1 MAHCAH
7 HLLTALPTPLLIFIR
22 DEFQLSYTRASF
34 VTSTFA
40 LANGTGQLPA
50 GFLADRIGP
59 RILLMVGIIGVAGAG
74 ILVGISQT
82 YIMLLVF
89 LVLMGLL
96 AGGYHPASAPMIS
109 SAVEPNQRGRA
120 LGFHLIGGN
129 AGFALAPIIGAAI
142 AAKWDWRAS
151 FIGMAIPTVIFGLIF
166 FVFLTRQYGKMR
178 ADSARNKLTEDKPPP
193 PGNVRRLI
201 VFLTMS
207 VLGGGTS
214 MSVTSF
220 LALYAHDILGI
231 SEQTAS
237 SLLTIL
243 FTAGVLA
250 SPLGGYISDRVGRLP
265 IIITCSLISGIL
277 VFSVQFASL
286 GVTFGAILL
295 LMGINNAF
303 RMPSSEAFIMAQT
316 SSRYRSTIYGV
327 YYFTMQYTG
336 AVFAP
341 IMGYLIDHP
350 ASGFNNGF
358 AFCFTIAGTT
368 TVIVTL
374 ICSLFLRGSQE

>member
-7 HLLTALPTPLLIFIR
+7 HLLTALPTPLLVFIR
-22 DEFQLSYTRASF
+22 DEFKISVTRSTF
-34 VTSTFA
+34 VTSAFA

-59 RILLMVGIIGVAGAG
+59 RILIMVGIIGVAGAG

-82 YIMLLVF
+82 YTMLLIF

-96 AGGYHPASAPMIS
+96 AGGYHPASTPMIS
-109 SAVEPNQRGRA
+109 ASVEPNQRGRA

-151 FIGMAIPTVIFGLIF
+151 FIGMAIPTIIFGLIF
-166 FVFLTRQYGKMR
+166 FIFLIRQYGNIQV
-178 ADSARNKLTEDKPPP
+178 DSAKRKLADDKPPP
-193 PGNVRRLI
+193 PGNIRRLI

-214 MSVTSF
+214 MSVTPL
-220 LALYAHDILGI
+220 LALYAHDIMGV
-231 SEQTAS
+231 SKQTAS

-243 FTAGVLA
+243 FTSGIIA
-250 SPLGGYISDRVGRLP
+250 SPLGGYISDRIGRLP
-265 IIITCSLISGIL
+265 IIITCSLISGII
-277 VFSVQFASL
+277 VFSVQFASW
-286 GVTFGAILL
+286 GITFGAILL
-295 LMGINNAF
+295 FMGVNNAF
-303 RMPSSEAFIMAQT
+303 RMPASEAFIMAQT

-336 AVFAP
+336 AVFTP

-350 ASGFNNGF
+350 ASGFDNGY